1 MNRKRTDWNGVEG
14 EGIEFREGWSSP
26 LWYKTVRFKV
36 LNKIGVKIF
45 QHGPGTAK
53 GLRVSGADRMM
64 VAGGGCWPFRELG
77 VHPEKT
83 RSHRRDFSLHT
94 TTCCQIA

>member
-1 MNRKRTDWNGVEG
+1 MDWNRVEG
-14 EGIEFREGWSSP
+14 EGIEFREGWISP

-36 LNKIGVKIF
+36 LSKIGAKIF

-64 VAGGGCWPFRELG
+64 VAEGGIRWWTALLTVQG
-77 VHPEKT
+77 V
-83 RSHRRDFSLHT
+83 RGSS
-94 TTCCQIA
+94 